1 MTGILNV
8 LVGVMSSIIAWILV
22 FTFFSPRLKW
32 NGKLTKRD
40 RGESWP
46 GRFRYG
52 MALTNAGWWRSAVA
66 VNVQVRARIPYGRG
80 DAVAVNYLIFEIP
93 TDLAFIPHI
102 GVRRKVP
109 WRAGR
114 GSVYVPVLRISA
126 IAEADVS
133 RLPIS
138 EELRARIR
146 VNGVE
151 LEELLDLG
159 MQIRFWAWGFDA
171 QTGAIGT
178 ASSEWIRR
186 SAQIVVIDQA
196 STRRAPA
203 KPERTR
209 IWRRFRHPF
218 SRTRPAD
225 QHDANAHS
233 EADATWGAE

>member
-1 MTGILNV
+1 VTGILNV
-8 LVGVMSSIIAWILV
+8 LVGVMTSVVAWLLV
-22 FTFFSPRLKW
+22 FTFFSPRLRW

-66 VNVQVRARIPYGRG
+66 VNVQVRARMPYGRG
-80 DAVAVNYLIFEIP
+80 DAVAANYLIFEIP

-109 WRAGR
+109 WRAGK
-114 GSVYVPVLRISA
+114 GSLYVPVLRISA
-126 IAEADVS
+126 IAEADLS

-138 EELRARIR
+138 EDLRTRIR
-146 VNGVE
+146 ANRVE

-159 MQIRFWAWGFDA
+159 MQVRFWAWGFDA

-186 SAQIVVIDQA
+186 SAQIVVIDRASTQPSPTKSASARLWRGFRRAFSRKRPSEPHGA
-196 STRRAPA
+196 STRG
-203 KPERTR
+203 
-209 IWRRFRHPF
+209 
-218 SRTRPAD
+218 
-225 QHDANAHS
+225 
-233 EADATWGAE
+233 EAAATWGAE